1 MLCSIFLFPRKLFE
15 HRQSVLKLYEDTKD
29 FQKANFEFRKKSS
42 KQEHLEM
49 ENKKYE
55 KVNLYQ
61 QVMNQIEQF
70 FKHK

>member
-1 MLCSIFLFPRKLFE
+1 MKIDKRF
-15 HRQSVLKLYEDTKD
+15 
-29 FQKANFEFRKKSS
+29 FQKANFEFFKKGS
-42 KQEHLEM
+42 KQEHLEKM

-61 QVMNQIEQF
+61 QVMNQIKQF

>member
-1 MLCSIFLFPRKLFE
+1 M
-15 HRQSVLKLYEDTKD
+15 
-29 FQKANFEFRKKSS
+29 FQKANFEFFKKSS

>member
-1 MLCSIFLFPRKLFE
+1 MNENGTIEQVNHYYPFGGVYSDLSYNAEL
-15 HRQSVLKLYEDTKD
+15 QSL
-29 FQKANFEFRKKSS
+29 NFAKGS

>member
-1 MLCSIFLFPRKLFE
+1 M
-15 HRQSVLKLYEDTKD
+15 KLYEDTKD
-29 FQKANFEFRKKSS
+29 FQKANFEFRKKGS

>member
-1 MLCSIFLFPRKLFE
+1 MKIQKIFKKLI
-15 HRQSVLKLYEDTKD
+15 LN
-29 FQKANFEFRKKSS
+29 FQKGS

-70 FKHK
+70 LSINDMKHIIFILL

>member
-1 MLCSIFLFPRKLFE
+1 MKIQKIFKKLI
-15 HRQSVLKLYEDTKD
+15 L
-29 FQKANFEFRKKSS
+29 NFAKKSS

>member
-1 MLCSIFLFPRKLFE
+1 
-15 HRQSVLKLYEDTKD
+15 
-29 FQKANFEFRKKSS
+29 
-42 KQEHLEM
+42 M

-70 FKHK
+70 LSINDMKHIIFILL